1 MKNIGFLA
9 VVAMMAMTVS
19 CKCGAGL
26 ENKTLAITELNGT
39 RLPGSEMSKPSIMFK
54 DGRVSATVGCNS
66 IGGFYVVGN
75 GGSLTFK
82 QGMSTKMF
90 CPEEMREDEFIA
102 AFNKVAKYNV
112 ADDGEV
118 SFLDSQGNLLFKA
131 K

>member
-9 VVAMMAMTVS
+9 LAAMMTMMVS
-19 CKCGAGL
+19 CKCGTAL
-26 ENKTLAITELNGT
+26 ENKTFAITQLNGT
-39 RLPGSEMSKPSIMFK
+39 QLPGSEMAKPSIMFK

-66 IGGFYVVGN
+66 IGGFYVAGKD
-75 GGSLTFK
+75 GSLTFK

-102 AFNKVAKYNV
+102 AFNKVAKYNI

-118 SFLDSQGNLLFKA
+118 SFFDTQGNLLFKA